1 MGRPP
6 AELALELGAVDG
18 VAAVVAGAVGD
29 PVEVLGVAPH
39 GLQDYAQDG
48 DVVPTARRRGIA
60 LLTAIHYFLQPYNK
74 VFLLHSFTRFDIEAK
89 RSTRQT
95 VAITKD
101 FHLSYIKRL
110 LKGSDTMIDSQSN

>member
-1 MGRPP
+1 M
-6 AELALELGAVDG
+6 
-18 VAAVVAGAVGD
+18 AGAVGA

-39 GLQDYAQDG
+39 GRKDHAQDG

-74 VFLLHSFTRFDIEAK
+74 VFLLHSSTRFDIEAK

-95 VAITKD
+95 VAIIKD
-101 FHLSYIKRL
+101 FLLSYIKKL
-110 LKGSDTMIDSQSN
+110 LKDSDIMIDWQSK